1 MSEGT
6 VYVLTN
12 PAMPGMVKIGK
23 TTRDV
28 SLRLADL
35 YSTGVPLPFECVYA
49 ALVKDVDETEKAFHI
64 AFQPNRVNPRRE
76 FFNIKSEQ
84 AIILLKQMA
93 IEDVTPLVQEKA
105 NKIDLE
111 ALPSVEKFKK
121 LRRPNQNFFEMG
133 LKIGDILK
141 FGRNDEFCSIINE
154 RQVSYNNEIWFL
166 SNLTKKLLDTTSPMD
181 GYGSWYF
188 NGKNLQDIYNET
200 YSFY

>member
-6 VYVLTN
+6 VYILTN

-28 SLRLADL
+28 SFRLADL
-35 YSTGVPLPFECVYA
+35 YSTGVPLPFECEYA

-64 AFQPNRVNPRRE
+64 AFHPNRVNPRRE

-93 IEDVTPLVQEKA
+93 IEDVTSLVQEKA

-133 LKIGDILK
+133 LKKEDILK
-141 FGRNDEFCSIINE
+141 FGRNDEFCTILNE
-154 RQVSYNNEIWFL
+154 RQVSCNNEIWFL
-166 SNLTKKLLDTTSPMD
+166 SNLKKKLLDTTSPMD

>member
-12 PAMPGMVKIGK
+12 PSMPGMVKIGK

-28 SLRLADL
+28 SFRLADL
-35 YSTGVPLPFECVYA
+35 YSTGVPLPFECEYA

-64 AFQPNRVNPRRE
+64 AFHPNRVNPRRE

-133 LKIGDILK
+133 LKKGDILK
-141 FGRNDEFCSIINE
+141 FGRNDEFCTILNE

>member
-28 SLRLADL
+28 SFRLADL
-35 YSTGVPLPFECVYA
+35 YSTGVPLPFECEYA

-64 AFQPNRVNPRRE
+64 AFHPNRVNPRRE

-133 LKIGDILK
+133 LKKGDILK
-141 FGRNDEFCSIINE
+141 FGRNDEFCTILNE

>member
-6 VYVLTN
+6 VYILTN

-28 SLRLADL
+28 SFRLADL
-35 YSTGVPLPFECVYA
+35 YSTGVPLPFECEYA

-64 AFQPNRVNPRRE
+64 AFHPNRVNPRRE

-93 IEDVTPLVQEKA
+93 IEDVTSLVQEKA

-133 LKIGDILK
+133 LKKEDILK
-141 FGRNDEFCSIINE
+141 FGRNDEFCTILNE
-154 RQVSYNNEIWFL
+154 RQVSCNNEIWFL

>member
-28 SLRLADL
+28 SFRLADL
-35 YSTGVPLPFECVYA
+35 YSTGVPLPFECEYA

-64 AFQPNRVNPRRE
+64 AFHPNRVNPRRE

-133 LKIGDILK
+133 LKKGDILK

>member
-1 MSEGT
+1 M
-6 VYVLTN
+6 
-12 PAMPGMVKIGK
+12 
-23 TTRDV
+23 
-28 SLRLADL
+28 
-35 YSTGVPLPFECVYA
+35 
-49 ALVKDVDETEKAFHI
+49 DETEKAFHI
-64 AFQPNRVNPRRE
+64 AFHPNRVNPRRE

-133 LKIGDILK
+133 LKKGDILK

>member
-1 MSEGT
+1 MSEGI

-28 SLRLADL
+28 SFRLADL
-35 YSTGVPLPFECVYA
+35 YSTGVPLPFECEYA

-64 AFQPNRVNPRRE
+64 AFHPNRVNPRRE

-133 LKIGDILK
+133 LKKGDILK
-141 FGRNDEFCSIINE
+141 FGRNDEFCTILNE

>member
-35 YSTGVPLPFECVYA
+35 YSTGVPLPFECEYA
-49 ALVKDVDETEKAFHI
+49 ALVKDVDKTEKVFHNAFEKS
-64 AFQPNRVNPRRE
+64 RVNPRRE
-76 FFNIKSEQ
+76 FFNIHPIQ
-84 AIILLKQMA
+84 ATDLLKLMA
-93 IEDVTPLVQEKA
+93 IEDVTPIVQDKA
-105 NKIDLE
+105 KNIDKE
-111 ALPSVEKFKK
+111 AIPSIEKFKI

-133 LKIGDILK
+133 LKAGDVLR
-141 FGRNDEFCSIINE
+141 FGRNDEFCTVLNA
-154 RQVSYNNEIWFL
+154 RQVSYKNETWFL

-188 NGKNLQDIYNET
+188 KGKNLQEIYNET
-200 YSFY
+200 YFFK

>member
-12 PAMPGMVKIGK
+12 PAMTGMVKIGK

-28 SLRLADL
+28 SFRLADL
-35 YSTGVPLPFECVYA
+35 YSTGVPLPFECEYA

-64 AFQPNRVNPRRE
+64 AFHPNRVNPRRE

-133 LKIGDILK
+133 LKKGDILK
-141 FGRNDEFCSIINE
+141 FGRNDEFCTILNE

>member
-28 SLRLADL
+28 SFRLADL
-35 YSTGVPLPFECVYA
+35 YSTGVPLPFECEYA

-64 AFQPNRVNPRRE
+64 AFHPNRVNPRRE

-133 LKIGDILK
+133 LKTGDVLK
-141 FGRNDEFCSIINE
+141 FGRNDEFCTILNE

>member
-28 SLRLADL
+28 SFRLADL
-35 YSTGVPLPFECVYA
+35 YSTGVPLPFECEYA

-64 AFQPNRVNPRRE
+64 AFHPNRVNPRRE

-133 LKIGDILK
+133 LKKGDILK
-141 FGRNDEFCSIINE
+141 FGRNDEFCIILNE

>member
-28 SLRLADL
+28 SFRLADL
-35 YSTGVPLPFECVYA
+35 YSTGVPLPFECEYA

-64 AFQPNRVNPRRE
+64 AFHPNRVNPRRE

-133 LKIGDILK
+133 LKKGDILK
-141 FGRNDEFCSIINE
+141 FGRNDEFCTILNE
-154 RQVSYNNEIWFL
+154 RQVSYKNEIWFL

>member
-35 YSTGVPLPFECVYA
+35 YSTGVPLPFECEYA

-64 AFQPNRVNPRRE
+64 AFHPNRVNPRRE

-133 LKIGDILK
+133 LKKGDILK
-141 FGRNDEFCSIINE
+141 FGRNDEFCTILNE

>member
-1 MSEGT
+1 MGCQE
-6 VYVLTN
+6 
-12 PAMPGMVKIGK
+12 
-23 TTRDV
+23 
-28 SLRLADL
+28 
-35 YSTGVPLPFECVYA
+35 STE
-49 ALVKDVDETEKAFHI
+49 
-64 AFQPNRVNPRRE
+64 
-76 FFNIKSEQ
+76 
-84 AIILLKQMA
+84 
-93 IEDVTPLVQEKA
+93 
-105 NKIDLE
+105 IDLE

-133 LKIGDILK
+133 LKKGDILK
-141 FGRNDEFCSIINE
+141 FGRNDEFCTILNE

>member
-35 YSTGVPLPFECVYA
+35 YSTGVPLPFECEYA

-64 AFQPNRVNPRRE
+64 AFHPNRVNPRRE

-133 LKIGDILK
+133 LKKGDILK
-141 FGRNDEFCSIINE
+141 FGRNDEFCTILNE

-200 YSFY
+200 YSID

>member
-1 MSEGT
+1 MSERT

-28 SLRLADL
+28 SFRLADL
-35 YSTGVPLPFECVYA
+35 YSTGVPLPFECEYA

-64 AFQPNRVNPRRE
+64 AFHPNRVNPRRE

-133 LKIGDILK
+133 LKKGAWVNIFLDLVKLGIGKQNWTIHLLK
-141 FGRNDEFCSIINE
+141 
-154 RQVSYNNEIWFL
+154 
-166 SNLTKKLLDTTSPMD
+166 
-181 GYGSWYF
+181 
-188 NGKNLQDIYNET
+188 
-200 YSFY
+200 